1 MKGKNVRP
9 SNGAFD
15 GMGGAYAAMITPFTN
30 DDKVNEGAIDQLVEY
45 GLAGGLA
52 GFYLTGGTGEGLLMS
67 VAERKQVYRRAVKAA
82 KGRCKLIAHVGA
94 VRTEDAIELAR
105 YAADVGCDWVSSVA
119 PVYFGQTFEA
129 QYRHYRDISE
139 ATDLPFMVYCF
150 RSSLVP
156 DRDARLFDL
165 KNVKGMK
172 YTGSDYFAVQSL
184 KRKLNKETI
193 FFAGRDE
200 QFACAM
206 ALGDVFSGAIGTSQ
220 NFIPRHFANIYDC
233 CKRNDFASAAKWQD
247 EANRFV
253 ELMIADE
260 NWSTWK
266 AMMKHVGI
274 DCGCARRPYAPL
286 SRKQEREA
294 IVRFAALRLV
304 DCGKRT
310 S

>member
-1 MKGKNVRP
+1 MAGGIFN
-9 SNGAFD
+9 
-15 GMGGAYAAMITPFTN
+15 GMGGAYAAMITPFTK
-30 DDKVNEGAIDQLVEY
+30 DDKVNEGAIEQLIEH

-82 KGRCKLIAHVGA
+82 KGRCKFIAHVGA

-105 YAADVGCDWVSSVA
+105 YAADIGCDWVSSVA

-172 YTGSDYFAVQSL
+172 YTGSDYFAVQCL

-233 CKRNDFASAAKWQD
+233 CRRNDFATAANWQD

-253 ELMIADE
+253 ELLIADE

-266 AMMKHVGI
+266 AMMKHVGV

-294 IVRFAALRLV
+294 ISRFAALRLV
-304 DCGKRT
+304 DVRKVRD
-310 S
+310 

>member
-1 MKGKNVRP
+1 MKNYRQTAVMA
-9 SNGAFD
+9 GAW
-15 GMGGAYAAMITPFTN
+15 AAMITPFTKAN
-30 DDKVNEGAIDQLVEY
+30 KVNEEAIGQLVEY

-52 GFYLTGGTGEGLLMS
+52 GFYLTGSTGEGLLMS
-67 VAERKQVYRRAVKAA
+67 VKERKQVYRCAVRAA
-82 KGRCKLIAHVGA
+82 KGRCRFIAHVGA
-94 VRTEDAIELAR
+94 VSTDDSIELAR

-129 QYRHYRDISE
+129 QYRHYKAISE

-150 RSSLVP
+150 RSEVVP

-165 KNVKGMK
+165 KNVKGLK
-172 YTGSDYFAVQSL
+172 YTGSDYFDVQCL
-184 KRKLNKETI
+184 RRKLDKEVV

-233 CKRNDFASAAKWQD
+233 CMRNDFAAAAKWQG

-253 ELMIADE
+253 ELLISNE

-274 DCGCARRPYAPL
+274 DCGTARKPYAPL
-286 SRKQEREA
+286 SSAEERKWIR
-294 IVRFAALRLV
+294 RFAALKLV
-304 DCGKRT
+304 EGVR
-310 S
+310 

>member
-94 VRTEDAIELAR
+94 VRTEDAVELAR

-172 YTGSDYFAVQSL
+172 YTGSDYFAVQCL

-233 CKRNDFASAAKWQD
+233 CKRNDFASAAKWQE

-253 ELMIADE
+253 ELMVADE

-294 IVRFAALRLV
+294 IASFAALGLEL
-304 DCGKRT
+304 
-310 S
+310 

>member
-1 MKGKNVRP
+1 MERL
-9 SNGAFD
+9 S
-15 GMGGAYAAMITPFTN
+15 GGAYAAMITPFTK
-30 DDKVNEGAIDQLVEY
+30 DDKVNEGAIEQLIEY

-52 GFYLTGGTGEGLLMS
+52 GFYLTGSTGEGLLMS
-67 VAERKQVYRRAVKAA
+67 VTERKQVYRRVVKAA
-82 KGRCKLIAHVGA
+82 KGRCKIIAHVGA
-94 VRTEDAIELAR
+94 VRTEDSIALAR
-105 YAADVGCDWVSSVA
+105 YAADIGCDWISSVA

-129 QYRHYRDISE
+129 QYRHYKDISE
-139 ATDLPFMVYCF
+139 ATNLPFMVYCF

-156 DRDARLFDL
+156 ERDARLFDL

-172 YTGSDYFAVQSL
+172 YTGSDYFAVQCL
-184 KRKLNKETI
+184 KRKLDKEAV

-206 ALGDVFSGAIGTSQ
+206 ALGNVFSGAIGTSQ

-233 CKRNDFASAAKWQD
+233 CMRNDFAAAAKWQD

-253 ELMIADE
+253 ELLISNE

-274 DCGCARRPYAPL
+274 DCGAARKPYAPL
-286 SRKQEREA
+286 SAAEERKW
-294 IVRFAALRLV
+294 IKRFAALKLV
-304 DCGKRT
+304 KASKRT
-310 S
+310 AS

>member
-1 MKGKNVRP
+1 MKTQAKKRDSG
-9 SNGAFD
+9 NGVG
-15 GMGGAYAAMITPFTN
+15 GMGGVYSAMITPFTK
-30 DDKVNEGAIDQLVEY
+30 DDKVNEDAIEQLVEY
-45 GLAGGLA
+45 GLKGGLK
-52 GFYLTGGTGEGLLMS
+52 GFYLTGSTGEGMLMT
-67 VAERKQVYRRAVKAA
+67 VEERKQVFRRAVKAA

-94 VRTEDAIELAR
+94 VRTDDAVELAR

-119 PVYFGQTFEA
+119 PVFFGQTFEA
-129 QYRHYRDISE
+129 QYRHYKAISE
-139 ATDLPFMVYCF
+139 ATDLPFMAYCF
-150 RSSLVP
+150 RASLVP

-184 KRKLNKETI
+184 RRKLDKEVL

-206 ALGDVFSGAIGTSQ
+206 ALGDVFCGAIGTSQ
-220 NFIPRHFANIYDC
+220 NFIPRHFANIYDAC
-233 CKRNDFASAAKWQD
+233 VRNDFAAAAKWQD

-253 ELMIADE
+253 ELLISNE

-274 DCGCARRPYAPL
+274 DCGAARRPYAPL
-286 SRKQEREA
+286 TPDEERKWIR
-294 IVRFAALRLV
+294 RFAALKLV
-304 DCGKRT
+304 KGAC
-310 S
+310 

>member
-15 GMGGAYAAMITPFTN
+15 GMSGAYAAMITPFTN

-94 VRTEDAIELAR
+94 VRTEDAVELAR

-150 RSSLVP
+150 RSSLVA

-165 KNVKGMK
+165 ENVKGMK
-172 YTGSDYFAVQSL
+172 YTGSDYFAVQCL

-233 CKRNDFASAAKWQD
+233 CKRNDFASAAKWQE

-253 ELMIADE
+253 ELMVADE

-294 IVRFAALRLV
+294 IARFAALGLEL
-304 DCGKRT
+304 
-310 S
+310 

>member
-45 GLAGGLA
+45 GLSGGLA

-94 VRTEDAIELAR
+94 VRTEDAVELAR

-172 YTGSDYFAVQSL
+172 YTGSDYFAVQCL

-233 CKRNDFASAAKWQD
+233 CKRNDFASAAKWQE

-253 ELMIADE
+253 ELMVADE

-294 IVRFAALRLV
+294 IARFAALGLEL
-304 DCGKRT
+304 
-310 S
+310 

>member
-1 MKGKNVRP
+1 MEML
-9 SNGAFD
+9 S
-15 GMGGAYAAMITPFTN
+15 GGAYAAMITPFTT
-30 DDKVNEGAIDQLVEY
+30 DDKVNEGAIEQLIEY

-52 GFYLTGGTGEGLLMS
+52 GFYLTGSTGEGLLMS
-67 VAERKQVYRRAVKAA
+67 VTERKQVYRRAVKAA
-82 KGRCKLIAHVGA
+82 KSRCKLIAQVGA
-94 VRTEDAIELAR
+94 VRTEDSIALAR
-105 YAADVGCDWVSSVA
+105 YAADIGCDWISSVA

-129 QYRHYRDISE
+129 QYRHYKDISE
-139 ATDLPFMVYCF
+139 ATNLPFMVYCF

-156 DRDARLFDL
+156 ERDARLFDL

-172 YTGSDYFAVQSL
+172 YTGSDYFAVQCL
-184 KRKLNKETI
+184 KRKLDKEAV

-206 ALGDVFSGAIGTSQ
+206 ALGNVFSGAIGTSQ

-233 CKRNDFASAAKWQD
+233 CVRNDFAAAAKWQG

-253 ELMIADE
+253 ELLISNE

-274 DCGCARRPYAPL
+274 DCGAARKPYAPL
-286 SRKQEREA
+286 APAEERKWIR
-294 IVRFAALRLV
+294 RFASLKLV
-304 DCGKRT
+304 EGAR
-310 S
+310 

>member
-1 MKGKNVRP
+1 MERL
-9 SNGAFD
+9 S
-15 GMGGAYAAMITPFTN
+15 GGAYAAMITPFTK
-30 DDKVNEGAIDQLVEY
+30 DDKVNEGAIEQLIEY

-52 GFYLTGGTGEGLLMS
+52 GFYLTGSTGEGLLMS
-67 VAERKQVYRRAVKAA
+67 VTERKQVYRRAVKAA

-94 VRTEDAIELAR
+94 VRTEDSIALAR
-105 YAADVGCDWVSSVA
+105 YAADIGCDWISSVA

-129 QYRHYRDISE
+129 QYRHYKDISE
-139 ATDLPFMVYCF
+139 ATNLPFMVYCF

-156 DRDARLFDL
+156 ERDARLFDL

-172 YTGSDYFAVQSL
+172 YTGSDYFAVQCL
-184 KRKLNKETI
+184 KRKLDKEAV

-206 ALGDVFSGAIGTSQ
+206 ALGNVFSGAIGTSQ

-233 CKRNDFASAAKWQD
+233 CMRNDFAAAAKWQD

-253 ELMIADE
+253 ELLISNE

-274 DCGCARRPYAPL
+274 DCGAARKPYAPL
-286 SRKQEREA
+286 SAAEERKW
-294 IVRFAALRLV
+294 IKRFAALGLV
-304 DCGKRT
+304 KGGKRKA

>member
-1 MKGKNVRP
+1 MERL
-9 SNGAFD
+9 S
-15 GMGGAYAAMITPFTN
+15 GGAYAAMITPFTK

-52 GFYLTGGTGEGLLMS
+52 GFYLTGSTGEGLLMS

-94 VRTEDAIELAR
+94 VRTEDSIALAR
-105 YAADVGCDWVSSVA
+105 YAADVGCDCISSVA

-129 QYRHYRDISE
+129 QYRHYKDISE

-156 DRDARLFDL
+156 ERDARLFDL

-172 YTGSDYFAVQSL
+172 YTGSDYFAVQCL
-184 KRKLNKETI
+184 KRKLDKDVV

-206 ALGDVFSGAIGTSQ
+206 ALGNVFSGAIGTSQ

-233 CKRNDFASAAKWQD
+233 CMRNDFAAAAKWQD

-253 ELMIADE
+253 ELLISNE

-274 DCGCARRPYAPL
+274 DCGAARKPYAPL
-286 SRKQEREA
+286 SAAEERKW
-294 IVRFAALRLV
+294 IKRFAALKLV
-304 DCGKRT
+304 QATKRAA

>member
-1 MKGKNVRP
+1 MEML
-9 SNGAFD
+9 S
-15 GMGGAYAAMITPFTN
+15 GGAYAAMITPFTT
-30 DDKVNEGAIDQLVEY
+30 DDKVNEGAIEQLIEY

-52 GFYLTGGTGEGLLMS
+52 GFYLTGSTGEGLLMS

-94 VRTEDAIELAR
+94 VRTEDSIALAR
-105 YAADVGCDWVSSVA
+105 YAADIGCDWISSVA

-129 QYRHYRDISE
+129 QYRHYKDISE
-139 ATDLPFMVYCF
+139 ATNLPFMVYCF

-156 DRDARLFDL
+156 ERDARLFDL

-172 YTGSDYFAVQSL
+172 YTGSDYFAVQCL
-184 KRKLNKETI
+184 KRKLDKEAV

-206 ALGDVFSGAIGTSQ
+206 ALGNVFSGAIGTSQ

-233 CKRNDFASAAKWQD
+233 CMRNDFAAAAKWQD

-253 ELMIADE
+253 ELLISNE

-274 DCGCARRPYAPL
+274 DCGAARKPYAPL
-286 SRKQEREA
+286 SAAEERKW
-294 IVRFAALRLV
+294 IKRFAALKLV
-304 DCGKRT
+304 EASKRT
-310 S
+310 SS

>member
-1 MKGKNVRP
+1 MGIGIAAKVNTVDF
-9 SNGAFD
+9 N
-15 GMGGAYAAMITPFTN
+15 GMGGAYAAMITPFTK

-233 CKRNDFASAAKWQD
+233 CKRNDFASAAKWQE

-253 ELMIADE
+253 ELMVADE

-294 IVRFAALRLV
+294 IARFAALGLEL
-304 DCGKRT
+304 
-310 S
+310 

>member
-1 MKGKNVRP
+1 MEML
-9 SNGAFD
+9 S
-15 GMGGAYAAMITPFTN
+15 GGAYAAMITPFTT
-30 DDKVNEGAIDQLVEY
+30 DDKVNEGAIEQLIEY

-52 GFYLTGGTGEGLLMS
+52 GFYLTGSTGEGLLMS
-67 VAERKQVYRRAVKAA
+67 VAERKQVYRRVVKAA

-94 VRTEDAIELAR
+94 VRTEDSIALAR
-105 YAADVGCDWVSSVA
+105 YAADIGCDCISSVA

-129 QYRHYRDISE
+129 QYRHYKDISE

-156 DRDARLFDL
+156 ERDARLFDL

-172 YTGSDYFAVQSL
+172 YTGSDYFAVQCL
-184 KRKLNKETI
+184 KRKLDKEAV

-206 ALGDVFSGAIGTSQ
+206 ALGNVFSGAIGTSQ

-233 CKRNDFASAAKWQD
+233 CMRNDFAAAAKWQD

-253 ELMIADE
+253 ELLISNE

-274 DCGCARRPYAPL
+274 DCGAARKPYAPL
-286 SRKQEREA
+286 SIAEERKW
-294 IVRFAALRLV
+294 IKRFAALKLV
-304 DCGKRT
+304 EASKRT
-310 S
+310 SS

>member
-1 MKGKNVRP
+1 MERL
-9 SNGAFD
+9 S
-15 GMGGAYAAMITPFTN
+15 GGAYAAMITPFTK
-30 DDKVNEGAIDQLVEY
+30 DDKVNEGAIEQLIEY

-52 GFYLTGGTGEGLLMS
+52 GFYLTGSTGEGLLMS
-67 VAERKQVYRRAVKAA
+67 VTERKQVYRRVVKAA
-82 KGRCKLIAHVGA
+82 KGRRKIIAHVGA
-94 VRTEDAIELAR
+94 VRTEDSIALAR
-105 YAADVGCDWVSSVA
+105 YAADIGCDWISSVA

-129 QYRHYRDISE
+129 QYRHYKDISE
-139 ATDLPFMVYCF
+139 STDLPFMVYCF

-156 DRDARLFDL
+156 ERDARLFDL

-172 YTGSDYFAVQSL
+172 YTGSDYFAVQCL
-184 KRKLNKETI
+184 KRKLDKEAV

-206 ALGDVFSGAIGTSQ
+206 ALGNVFSGAIGTSQ

-233 CKRNDFASAAKWQD
+233 CMRNDFAAAAKWQD

-253 ELMIADE
+253 ELLISNE

-274 DCGCARRPYAPL
+274 DCGAARKPYAPL
-286 SRKQEREA
+286 SAAEERKW
-294 IVRFAALRLV
+294 IKRFAALKLV
-304 DCGKRT
+304 KASKRT
-310 S
+310 AS